1 LHFAFCILNF
11 RKALAHP
18 LTQKTR
24 TIVRRATAIT
34 AVILAVAFV
43 TTISVDLGP
52 ALKGRAEREAS
63 RFLNRPVT
71 IGNMSVRLWN
81 GRYQFHDFVI
91 AGLDEGSPPFLT
103 AKLISVSMP
112 WGTLFDRRVVFDS
125 IEMTDWKMVIEYLP
139 DGRNSFLKL
148 PPRQPSGERRWTT
161 TLQYVRAHRG
171 EFVYDDKST
180 PWKVICRNLDVTV
193 SKPAD
198 LYTGHAR
205 FSDGLVAIQN
215 YVPFRA
221 DMDTTF
227 KIAGGRVLLDPINLT
242 TDGTRSVLK
251 GDVNLSYW
259 PEQMFSVKSKID
271 LPRMRELFF
280 ANDTFE
286 LAGTADFDGVFHL
299 FKDVRP
305 DGTPRTG
312 RELKGN
318 FHSATAFVNTDRY
331 DYRFDDLRGY
341 VKWIPNALEVRD
353 ATANV
358 FDGAASFEYTM
369 APLGVRGVRPTN
381 RFDAS
386 YQDLDLTALSDF
398 FELQGIRVAGRMSG
412 RHLLEWPSGQ
422 FANRQGE
429 GTAEFAPPPGVTL
442 MTRLD
447 LGARDSESGG
457 SGTRDSGL
465 GTPTPDSNQSK
476 PSGPRVPDP
485 GSRVPD
491 SEPVSIGGALT
502 YRFDPEWIDLGPSRI
517 ATESTYVEFEG
528 RTAYGER
535 SEMPF
540 HVSSRDW
547 QDSDRIFAGLLTAFG
562 APTRVIPIGGFGT
575 FDGVMVNS
583 FRRPRIEGTFA
594 GEQMRA
600 FDVVWGSVRG
610 DAVIENSYADVKN
623 VVVTS
628 GASAIRTDGRFS
640 LGFPRRDGGEQINA
654 IVRITDRPIADLRH
668 AFGIDDY
675 NLDGTLSG
683 EFHVFGEYQRP
694 FGFGTMNVTRGVAYG
709 EAFDTAN
716 AGVLLEGNG
725 VRLDNIQIT
734 KGGGRGTGA
743 AFVGWNGSY
752 AFNFEARDIAVET
765 LNATS
770 QSTLPLSGLIDVT
783 AGGSGNFSKP
793 RYEARVTMR
802 DLFVAD
808 EGIGRVFGDLSI
820 DGDLLTLKMEA
831 ASARLAVSGGG
842 RIEMTDAMDAEL
854 SFSVSDT
861 SLDPYLRA
869 FQPQLSPYTTAVASG
884 TVRVFGKLSDIDAL
898 QVEAAVDRFD
908 ARFFD
913 YAVRNAPVDPAAAGD
928 PFARRRP
935 IRIALDRHSVRV
947 TDMRLVGQDTELDVS
962 GTVDLHN
969 ERIAMRANGT
979 ANLGILQGFVSNIR
993 SSGRAALQATLEGA
1007 MRDPLVTGRM
1017 TIESGR
1023 IRHFGLPHGLDNING
1038 VVAFDRRSIR
1048 LDELTARL
1056 GNPAGPVRFG
1066 GSIGLEG
1073 YRLGRVDVTMTG
1085 EGMGVR
1091 FPQGMRSTVDAALA
1105 VQGTVQALTLSG
1117 DVTVRQ
1123 ALYTGNFDTGRGF
1136 LDLGG
1141 DDRVSVA
1148 AVPESTL
1155 PLSYDVRIRAPSS
1168 LQVRNDLMS
1177 QVVASADLQLR
1188 GTYDRPLL
1196 FGRIDIER
1204 GEIDFEGKRYVV
1216 RRGTIDFNNPT
1227 RIEPFFDIE
1236 TEATVRVPG
1245 SGGGRGETY
1254 RVTVRA
1260 VGTDP
1265 IRGLTFSSDPELPQ
1279 YELLAL
1285 LVADIPP
1292 GRDVEFGQ
1300 YSDVTPQQQLFR
1312 ERVSRALTGVVSSE
1326 IGRAVEQALGFDTFQ
1341 LTTSLIDPAQQSA
1354 RLDPAARVVVGK
1366 RLSENIYLTYSRSL
1380 SSSTRDQLILLE
1392 INQTDQLSWILS
1404 RNEDGTYALDLRVR
1418 RTF

>member
-1 LHFAFCILNF
+1 M
-11 RKALAHP
+11 
-18 LTQKTR
+18 
-24 TIVRRATAIT
+24 ATT

-63 RFLNRPVT
+63 RFLNRAVH

-91 AGLDEGSPPFLT
+91 EGLTPQSPPFLN

-125 IEMTDWKMVIEYLP
+125 IEMTDWKMVIEYLQ
-139 DGRNSFLKL
+139 DGRNSFIKL
-148 PPRQPSGERRWTT
+148 PQRQPSAERRWTT

-180 PWKVICRNLDVTV
+180 PWKVVTRNLDVTV
-193 SKPAD
+193 SKPGD
-198 LYTGHAR
+198 QYTGHAK
-205 FSDGLVAIQN
+205 FSNGLVAIQN

-221 DMDTTF
+221 DMDTAF
-227 KIAGGRVLLDPINLT
+227 RIAGGRVLLDPINLT

-259 PEQMFSVKSKID
+259 PEQMYSVKSTID

-280 ANDTFE
+280 ADGNFE
-286 LAGTADFDGVFHL
+286 LAGEAEFDGVFHL

-305 DGTPRTG
+305 DGTQRTG

-318 FHSATAFVNTDRY
+318 FTSATAFVNEY
-331 DYRFDDLRGY
+331 QFDDLRGY
-341 VKWIPNALEVRD
+341 VRWIPSALEVHD
-353 ATANV
+353 ATASLY
-358 FDGAASFEYTM
+358 GGTASFEYAM

-381 RFDAS
+381 RFDAA
-386 YQDLDLTALSDF
+386 YQDLDVATLADF
-398 FELQGIRVAGRMSG
+398 FEVMGIRPVGRMTG
-412 RHLLEWPSGQ
+412 RNLLEWPSGQ
-422 FANRQGE
+422 FAQRHAEGE
-429 GTAEFAPPPGVTL
+429 VRFTPPEGVEL

-447 LGARDSESGG
+447 AGPGARDSG
-457 SGTRDSGL
+457 SGSAL
-465 GTPTPDSNQSK
+465 
-476 PSGPRVPDP
+476 RVPSP
-485 GSRVPD
+485 GSRAPDGTVP
-491 SEPVSIGGALT
+491 IGGSLT
-502 YRFDPEWIDLGPSRI
+502 YQLAPEWIDIGPSRL

-528 RTAYGER
+528 RTAYGEQSR
-535 SEMPF
+535 IPF
-540 HVSSRDW
+540 HVSSADW
-547 QDSDRIFAGLLTAFG
+547 QESDRVFAGLLTAFG
-562 APTRVIPIGGFGT
+562 APTGTIDIGGYGT
-575 FDGVMVNS
+575 FDGVMLNA
-583 FRRPRIEGTFA
+583 FRRPRIEGRFA

-600 FDVVWGSVRG
+600 FDVVWGSVHG
-610 DAVIENSYADVKN
+610 DAVIENSYADVTD

-628 GASAIRTDGRFS
+628 GRSSIRTDGRFS

-654 IVRITDRPIADLRH
+654 IVRLASWPIADLRH
-668 AFGIDDY
+668 AFGIDEY
-675 NLDGTLSG
+675 NLDGLASG
-683 EFHVFGEYQRP
+683 EFHVFGEYLRP
-694 FGFGTMNVTRGVAYG
+694 LGFGTIAIANGNAYG
-709 EAFDTAN
+709 ETFESAN
-716 AGVLLEGNG
+716 AGVLLEGKG
-725 VRLDNIQIT
+725 VRLDNIQVA

-743 AFVGWNGSY
+743 AFVGFDGTY
-752 AFNFEARDIAVET
+752 AFNFEARDIAIDSVS
-765 LNATS
+765 AAS

-783 AGGSGNFSKP
+783 AAGSGNFDKP
-793 RYEARVTMR
+793 RYEARVTIR

-808 EGIGRVFGDLSI
+808 EGVGRVFGELAI
-820 DGDLLTLKMEA
+820 DGEALTLKMEA

-842 RIEMTDAMDAEL
+842 RITMNDALPAEL

-861 SLDPYLRA
+861 SLDPYIRA

-884 TVRVFGKLSDIDAL
+884 TIRVYGELSDIDRL
-898 QVEAAVDRFD
+898 SVDAAIDRLD
-908 ARFFD
+908 ARFLD
-913 YAVRNAPVDPAAAGD
+913 YAVRNAPADPANAAD
-928 PFARRRP
+928 PAARRRP

-947 TDMRLVGQDTELDVS
+947 TDMKLVGQDTELDVS
-962 GTVDLHN
+962 GSVDLHN
-969 ERIAMRANGT
+969 ERIAMRVNGT
-979 ANLGILQGFVSNIR
+979 ANLGILQGFDSNVR
-993 SSGRAALQATLEGA
+993 SAGRAGLQATLEGP
-1007 MRDPLVTGRM
+1007 MRTPLVTGRM
-1017 TIESGR
+1017 TIGSGR
-1023 IRHFGLPHGLDNING
+1023 IRHFGLPHALDNING
-1038 VVAFDRRSIR
+1038 VVAFDTRSIR
-1048 LDELTARL
+1048 LDEVTARL
-1056 GNPAGPVRFG
+1056 GTPPGPIQFG
-1066 GSIGLEG
+1066 GSIGIDG

-1091 FPQGMRSTVDAALA
+1091 FPQNMRSTVDAELAL
-1105 VQGTVQALTLSG
+1105 QGTAEALTLSG
-1117 DVTVRQ
+1117 DVTVRD
-1123 ALYTGNFDTGRGF
+1123 ALYDGNFEAGRGF

-1141 DDRVSVA
+1141 ENRISVA
-1148 AVPESTL
+1148 TVPESTL
-1155 PLSYDVRIRAPSS
+1155 PLTYDIRIRAPSS
-1168 LQVRNDLMS
+1168 LRVNNDLMT

-1196 FGRIDIER
+1196 FGRVDIER

-1216 RRGTIDFNNPT
+1216 RRGSIDFNNPT

-1236 TEATVRVPG
+1236 TEATVRAPG
-1245 SGGGRGETY
+1245 VGGGRGEIY

-1292 GRDVEFGQ
+1292 GRDVEFAQ
-1300 YSDVTPQQQLFR
+1300 YADVTPQQQLFR
-1312 ERVSRALTGVVSSE
+1312 ERVTRALTGVVSSE

-1341 LTTSLIDPAQQSA
+1341 LTTTLLDPSIQSA
-1354 RLDPAARVVVGK
+1354 RLDPAARVLVGK
-1366 RLSENIYLTYSRSL
+1366 RLTESIYLTYSRSL
-1380 SSSTRDQLILLE
+1380 SSSTRNQLILLE